1 MTILEGIV
9 LGLVQGLT
17 EFLPISSSGHLVL
30 VPHILGWKI
39 PSVTFDV
46 FVHLGTLTAVI
57 SYFWLDLR
65 DLFRSSRRII
75 GLIIVAT
82 VPAALFGYFFEGF
95 FESLFGK
102 PTVVSFLLLITGLV
116 LWSTEGL
123 TLPRRKMGEIG
134 LTDSLTVGFA
144 QAAAIA
150 PGISRSGMTI
160 AAGMIKGFDRESAA
174 RFSFLMSIPVII
186 LAAIFEKIRDGAFD
200 YSDFN
205 LSLVL
210 GFAAA
215 AISGYFSIKYLLKY
229 LKQGNLKIFA
239 YYCWIFGGFT
249 LVLSYFK

>member
-1 MTILEGIV
+1 VTILEGIV

-134 LTDSLTVGFA
+134 LTDSLIVGFA
-144 QAAAIA
+144 QAVAIA

-160 AAGMIKGFDRESAA
+160 AAGMIKGFEREAAA
-174 RFSFLMSIPVII
+174 RFSFLMFIPVII

-205 LSLVL
+205 LGLVL

>member
-57 SYFWLDLR
+57 SYFWLDLG
-65 DLFRSSRRII
+65 DLLRSSRRII

-95 FESLFGK
+95 FENLFGK
-102 PTVVSFLLLITGLV
+102 PMVVSFLLLITGLV

-134 LTDSLTVGFA
+134 LTDSLIVGFA
-144 QAAAIA
+144 QAVAIA

-160 AAGMIKGFDRESAA
+160 AAGMIKGFEREAAA
-174 RFSFLMSIPVII
+174 RFSFLMSIPII
-186 LAAIFEKIRDGAFD
+186 FGATFEKIRDGALNSSD
-200 YSDFN
+200 YN
-205 LSLVL
+205 LSLAFGL
-210 GFAAA
+210 IAA
-215 AISGYFSIKYLLKY
+215 AISGYFSIKYLLKH

-249 LVLSYFK
+249 IILSYFK